1 MPNEYEL
8 DINKL
13 TVQNK
18 LLNQRFNYY
27 MQNNIPDAQNIIF
40 QITPDYSSPRKVSSE
55 QLDISGGSLL
65 GKALLILGII
75 TGTPVTMKTLPE
87 VLSKIKTGDIDVGI
101 ENAPDFFKTYLQA
114 KIENKEKYLN
124 KKDDDLYDKIKLL
137 ISRIENNP
145 KYNESIKSIIEDN
158 LKKLKEN
165 KHINIDILN

>member
-40 QITPDYSSPRKVSSE
+40 QITPDYSSPRKVSSK

-114 KIENKEKYLN
+114 KIENKEKYRN
-124 KKDDDLYDKIKLL
+124 
-137 ISRIENNP
+137 
-145 KYNESIKSIIEDN
+145 
-158 LKKLKEN
+158 KEN
-165 KHINIDILN
+165 